1 MTSFQALLETPWLL
15 RTRRN
20 HGLEH
25 ATIHVLTEKNPRRSV
40 AGHSD
45 AGGFW
50 LLGELSTEETQQAVD
65 EALARLRGG
74 ERGLAIHPN
83 CGTNLM
89 TAGVLSGLAGA
100 LAVRGANQ
108 RGAWLERLPLAALL
122 SIFGLL
128 AARPLGTRLQQ
139 RVTTSGDPG
148 PLQILSVRRS
158 QRGNQTLHR
167 VETHS

>member
-1 MTSFQALLETPWLL
+1 MTSFQTLLETPWLL

-25 ATIHVLTEKNPRRSV
+25 ATIHVLTEKNARRSV

-50 LLGELSTEETQQAVD
+50 LLGELSTEETRQAVD
-65 EALARLRGG
+65 EALARLRAG
-74 ERGLAIHPN
+74 ERWLAVHPN

-89 TAGVLSGLAGA
+89 TSGVVSGLAGA
-100 LAVRGANQ
+100 LAMRGANP

-122 SIFGLL
+122 SILALL
-128 AARPLGTRLQQ
+128 ASRPLGTRLQQ

-148 PLQILSVRRS
+148 PLQIINVRLS
-158 QRGNQTLHR
+158 QRGNLTMHR

>member
-1 MTSFQALLETPWLL
+1 MQALLNSPWLL

-25 ATIHVLTEKNPRRSV
+25 ATIHVLTQKNPRRSV

-50 LLGELSTEETQQAVD
+50 LLGDLSTEETRQAVD
-65 EALARLRGG
+65 EALQRLRAG
-74 ERGLAIHPN
+74 ERWLAVHPN

-89 TAGVLSGLAGA
+89 TAGLAAGLAGGVA
-100 LAVRGANQ
+100 MRGAER
-108 RGAWLERLPLAALL
+108 RGAWMDRLPVAVLL
-122 SIFGLL
+122 STLALL
-128 AARPLGTRLQQ
+128 AARPLGMRLQE

-148 PLQILSVRRS
+148 PLQVISIQPS
-158 QRGNQTLHR
+158 QRGALTMHR

>member
-1 MTSFQALLETPWLL
+1 MQALLNSPWLL

-25 ATIHVLTEKNPRRSV
+25 ATIHVLTQKNPRRSV

-50 LLGELSTEETQQAVD
+50 LLGKLDTEETRQAVD
-65 EALARLRGG
+65 EALQRLRAG
-74 ERGLAIHPN
+74 ERWLAVHPN

-89 TAGVLSGLAGA
+89 TAGLAAGLAGGVA
-100 LAVRGANQ
+100 MRGADR
-108 RGAWLERLPLAALL
+108 RGAWMDRLPLAVLL
-122 SIFGLL
+122 STLALL
-128 AARPLGTRLQQ
+128 AARPLGMRLQQ

-148 PLQILSVRRS
+148 PLQVISIQRS
-158 QRGNQTLHR
+158 QRGALAVHR
-167 VETHS
+167 VETQS

>member
-1 MTSFQALLETPWLL
+1 LATLQGLLETPWLL

-25 ATIHVLTEKNPRRSV
+25 ATIHVLTQKNIHRGV

-50 LLGELSTEETQQAVD
+50 LLGELTTEEIRQAAE
-65 EALARLRGG
+65 EALARLRAG
-74 ERGLAIHPN
+74 ERWLAIHPN

-89 TAGVLSGLAGA
+89 TAGVVSGLAGA
-100 LAVRGANQ
+100 LAMRGANQ

-122 SIFGLL
+122 SIFALL

-148 PLQILSVRRS
+148 PLEILSVQRS
-158 QRGNQTLHR
+158 QRGDHTLHR
-167 VETHS
+167 IETHG

>member
-1 MTSFQALLETPWLL
+1 MQALLNSPWLL

-25 ATIHVLTEKNPRRSV
+25 ATIHVLTQKNPRRSV

-50 LLGELSTEETQQAVD
+50 LLGDLSTEETRQAVD
-65 EALARLRGG
+65 EALQRLRAG
-74 ERGLAIHPN
+74 ERWLAVHPN

-89 TAGVLSGLAGA
+89 TAGLAAGLAGGVA
-100 LAVRGANQ
+100 MRGADR
-108 RGAWLERLPLAALL
+108 RGAWMDRLPLAVLL
-122 SIFGLL
+122 STLALL
-128 AARPLGTRLQQ
+128 AARPLGMRLQQ

-148 PLQILSVRRS
+148 PLQVISIQRS
-158 QRGNQTLHR
+158 QRGALTVHR

>member
-1 MTSFQALLETPWLL
+1 MQALLNSPWLL

-25 ATIHVLTEKNPRRSV
+25 ATIHVLTQKNPRRSV

-50 LLGELSTEETQQAVD
+50 LLGKLDTEETRQAVD
-65 EALARLRGG
+65 EALQRLRAG
-74 ERGLAIHPN
+74 ERWLAVHSN

-89 TAGVLSGLAGA
+89 TAGVVSGLAGA
-100 LAVRGANQ
+100 LAMRGANQ

-122 SIFGLL
+122 SIFALL

-148 PLQILSVRRS
+148 PLQIVDVRRT
-158 QRGNQTLHR
+158 QRGDLTMHR
-167 VETHS
+167 VTTLS

>member
-1 MTSFQALLETPWLL
+1 MTTLQDLLETPWLL

-25 ATIHVLTEKNPRRSV
+25 ATIHVLTQKNLRRSV

-45 AGGFW
+45 SGGFW
-50 LLGELSTEETQQAVD
+50 LLGELNTKDTRSAVD
-65 EALARLRGG
+65 EALARLRAG
-74 ERGLAIHPN
+74 EGWLAIHPN

-89 TAGVLSGLAGA
+89 TAGLVSGLAA
-100 LAVRGANQ
+100 AVAMRGADQ
-108 RGAWLERLPLAALL
+108 RDAWLERLPLAILFSTLA
-122 SIFGLL
+122 LL

-139 RVTTSGDPG
+139 RFTTSCDPG
-148 PLQILSVRRS
+148 PLQIVSIRRI
-158 QRGNQTLHR
+158 QRGAHTLHR